1 MTLLRKILKYL
12 YSNNWDTRVAA
23 AQAVE
28 AVLKNVPVWKPGT
41 TKESED
47 GGNCKKEPEVERKL
61 TLETFD
67 IRKLLQTGEFLM
79 SSEGKEFDVEKEGVG
94 QISLQREQL
103 NKQFGFDKLGLK
115 SEQFIDDEDL
125 REATVSPVEKKKSA
139 SEILAEEI
147 KSVTGEG
154 ALSARELNRL
164 KRKAKQ
170 DAKASR
176 KAEEEAENEPKKM
189 KVERAA
195 EGESLLG
202 GEESSGGGGGGQWVL
217 GSLYDQLVSD
227 LLSPSWERRH
237 GAALGLRE
245 LLKQH
250 GQSGGR
256 QGEEGGEGGEE
267 AHQAWLEDLLVRL
280 LTVMALDRFGD
291 FVGDSVVCPVR
302 ESVGQVI
309 GVVLDSVRPET
320 VLLISEVLGVMMES
334 EEWHTRH
341 AAMIIVK

>member
-202 GEESSGGGGGGQWVL
+202 GEESCGGGGGGC
-217 GSLYDQLVSD
+217 G
-227 LLSPSWERRH
+227 
-237 GAALGLRE
+237 
-245 LLKQH
+245 
-250 GQSGGR
+250 
-256 QGEEGGEGGEE
+256 
-267 AHQAWLEDLLVRL
+267 
-280 LTVMALDRFGD
+280 TRFGD
-291 FVGDSVVCPVR
+291 WGHW
-302 ESVGQVI
+302 
-309 GVVLDSVRPET
+309 T
-320 VLLISEVLGVMMES
+320 VQTGPGIC
-334 EEWHTRH
+334 R
-341 AAMIIVK
+341 